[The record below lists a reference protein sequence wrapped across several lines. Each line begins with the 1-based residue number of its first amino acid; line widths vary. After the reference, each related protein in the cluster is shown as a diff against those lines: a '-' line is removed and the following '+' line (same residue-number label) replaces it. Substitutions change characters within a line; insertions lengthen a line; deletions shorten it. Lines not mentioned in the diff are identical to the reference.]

1 MIRYSLICT
10 ADHGFEGWFRSS
22 ADFDG
27 QSKRGLVSCP
37 VCGSNEVTRGLMAP
51 AVQTSRSKHERR
63 EPVAALPSPAGTEP
77 EQHGR
82 QPVMV
87 PDPAQ
92 KELLEALRELRRK
105 VTENAD
111 YVGDR
116 FADEARRMHHGEA
129 EHRGIYGEATAEE
142 TRALAEEGIEFH
154 QLPVLPEER
163 N

>member
-1 MIRYSLICT
+1 MIRYSLICN

-22 ADFDG
+22 ADFEG

-37 VCGSNEVTRGLMAP
+37 VCGSTDVTRGLMAP
-51 AVQTSRSKHERR
+51 AVQTSRGKAERR
-63 EPVAALPSPAGTEP
+63 EPVAALPSAPGEAEP
-77 EQHGR
+77 HGR

-116 FADEARRMHHGEA
+116 FADEARRMHHGET